1 MCYNEHSYQQ
11 RGRVS
16 VWGGKHSKV
25 NSAQKRAVNAAY
37 EWVGAMITALLIP
50 VILFALFIRVVTVE
64 GTSMNNTLMNNDRLV
79 LYCYDTNYEYGDI
92 VVIDRHTQSPLIK
105 RVIAVGG
112 DTVEITSD
120 ARVYRNGELLEES
133 YTLGETERHSVIGTV
148 TVPDGHLFVLGDN
161 RSVSHDSRSRE
172 IGFVP
177 VSDVVGK
184 AILRVWPLRTFG
196 GLYGNLDD
204 DA

>member
-1 MCYNEHSYQQ
+1 M
-11 RGRVS
+11 
-16 VWGGKHSKV
+16 WGGKHSKV